1 MAVTVQSPEWQAAAL
16 CDGAPCHPRDGTMGS
31 PHQPVPGVQGSPC
44 GFPWGF
50 GVPCPHPSPREP
62 CRVSLTH
69 VPSWSALHELWG
81 SACVL
86 SSSCGVAWAGSSSL
100 QGGSAPVHPMRVPLV
115 PLGSPHPT
123 EGPPQPLPAP
133 PAPAVHP
140 PQEITNLGLKD
151 FCCWGR
157 QKPRKGASGFG
168 FAELEDVAEVQ
179 GGGRGGAAVPVPS
192 QRDGDRGFP
201 PKTRGGRESSP
212 SPHPAAPS
220 VSRELQMTWSYSGR
234 CFQP

>member
-115 PLGSPHPT
+115 PLGSPHPA
-123 EGPPQPLPAP
+123 EGPPPTP
-133 PAPAVHP
+133 PSP
-140 PQEITNLGLKD
+140 PSPG
-151 FCCWGR
+151 C
-157 QKPRKGASGFG
+157 ASSAGNHQSGIKRF
-168 FAELEDVAEVQ
+168 LLL
-179 GGGRGGAAVPVPS
+179 GAAKT
-192 QRDGDRGFP
+192 
-201 PKTRGGRESSP
+201 PKGSEWVWVCGAGGC
-212 SPHPAAPS
+212 
-220 VSRELQMTWSYSGR
+220 G
-234 CFQP
+234 